1 MACAPCYSWLPGLPQ
16 RSAVRGACILKHQGT
31 EQLAVPRSSGPAGP
45 CRAVR
50 CASYGGLTSCTDVQA
65 YEGLE
70 TARTLREEYVFIPAK
85 VRELYLAHML
95 ETLEEQ
101 KIR

>member
-1 MACAPCYSWLPGLPQ
+1 M
-16 RSAVRGACILKHQGT
+16 I
-31 EQLAVPRSSGPAGP
+31 
-45 CRAVR
+45 
-50 CASYGGLTSCTDVQA
+50 LTSFLRVIRSPGTRPHGHEYFQCLQGITARRLQEWQCPVKRVSRQKFLSCGICVQA

-70 TARTLREEYVFIPAK
+70 TAKTLREEYVFIPAK

-101 KIR
+101 KLR

>member
-1 MACAPCYSWLPGLPQ
+1 M
-16 RSAVRGACILKHQGT
+16 
-31 EQLAVPRSSGPAGP
+31 
-45 CRAVR
+45 
-50 CASYGGLTSCTDVQA
+50 QA

-70 TARTLREEYVFIPAK
+70 TAKTLREEYVFIPAK

-101 KIR
+101 KIRYPCLLWTPHILVACFCQVWARAWPVPCVLAGAPCCMPVHHEKRCHAGA